1 MRTRLLPP
9 NRDFCDNLAPVLSAY
24 SPVKPLPQPLPQ
36 PRPNLSPPTPLPPT
50 TLVLRMPDSSVHRL
64 PTDTDDGLLLII
76 SGPSGVGK
84 TTITRGVERGIPDAV
99 FSVSATT
106 RPQTSADVEGVDYH
120 FVTDETFE
128 AMRAKGEFLETA
140 GIYGKK
146 YGTPRSWVIEQL
158 RRGRLVILEIDV
170 QGAIQVKSQI
180 PDAFSIFV
188 LPPSESALLDRL
200 QSRRREDDAA
210 IQRRFSA
217 AKSEI
222 EFAHNCGLYDLFITN
237 DQVEPA
243 IAQAIGAVN
252 LERARRRAKKK

>member
-1 MRTRLLPP
+1 MSDP
-9 NRDFCDNLAPVLSAY
+9 AA
-24 SPVKPLPQPLPQ
+24 
-36 PRPNLSPPTPLPPT
+36 
-50 TLVLRMPDSSVHRL
+50 HRL

-84 TTITRGVERGIPDAV
+84 TTITRGVERGVPDAV

-128 AMRAKGEFLETA
+128 AMKARGEFLETA

-146 YGTPRSWVIEQL
+146 YGTPRGWVLEHL

-170 QGAIQVKSQI
+170 QGAIQVKNQI

-188 LPPSESALLDRL
+188 LPPSEHALLDRL
-200 QSRRREDDAA
+200 QSRRREDESA
-210 IQRRFSA
+210 IQRRFAA

-222 EFAHNCGLYDLFITN
+222 ELARSCNLYDLFITN
-237 DQVEPA
+237 DRVEPA

-252 LERARRRAKKK
+252 LERARRRAGKK